1 MLCCRHLFHRNDLE
15 TKPCLE
21 KMHPSPFLLLSAVV
35 LWSFVLASLL
45 YAARRFPAPFR
56 DTLTPEQVR
65 IKKESAKARGSFFW
79 CAFIFSLLVV
89 SVVAWGILRSRRP
102 VSTPGSL
109 NAAL

>member
-1 MLCCRHLFHRNDLE
+1 MY
-15 TKPCLE
+15 
-21 KMHPSPFLLLSAVV
+21 PSPFLLISTAV

-45 YAARRFPAPFR
+45 YTARRFPEPFR

-79 CAFIFSLLVV
+79 CAFMFSLLVV
-89 SVVAWGILRSRRP
+89 IVVMWGILRSRRL

-109 NAAL
+109 NTAL